1 MFFLRPIIASINVSL
16 FLTFAVWA
24 TGLNGA
30 ENLVSKSLQPFV
42 DSKVLAGAVTLVA
55 DKEKVLSVET
65 VGYSD
70 IGQNV
75 PMKEENLFWIASMS
89 KPITGC
95 AMMILVDEGKVSLD
109 DPVEKFLPEFKGQM
123 VVASKDPNQVVL
135 KKPSHPITIKNVL
148 NHTSGLPFKS
158 PIENPTLDLY
168 PLATRVQSYAMMP
181 LDFEPDTKYQ
191 YSNCGI
197 NTAGRI
203 IEIVSGKP
211 YEEFV
216 KSRIFDPLGMKDTVS
231 VPNAAQIRR
240 IAKSYKGNRD
250 KSDIEETQIA
260 QLKYP
265 LDDVSRQPMPAGG
278 FFSSA
283 RDVGQF
289 ARMVL
294 NGGSLDGKRILSE
307 KAVKTMTSKQTG
319 NSIATGYGVGF
330 STNGKTCGH
339 GGAYS
344 TNMTIDF
351 EKGLVLVFMVQN
363 AGWRNDDGKKVLPA
377 FMNGAYKS
385 LGK

>member
-1 MFFLRPIIASINVSL
+1 MFLFRPIIAMVNVSL
-16 FLTFAVWA
+16 LLTFVVFA
-24 TGLNGA
+24 TCLNGA
-30 ENLVSKSLQPFV
+30 ESIVAKSLQPFV

-70 IGQNV
+70 ISQKA

-123 VVASKDPNQVVL
+123 VVASKDSNQVVL
-135 KKPSHPITIKNVL
+135 KKPAHPITIKNIL

-158 PIENPTLDLY
+158 PIESPTLDLY

-203 IEIVSGKP
+203 IEVVTGKP

-231 VPNAAQIRR
+231 VPNAAQIHR

-250 KSDIEETQIA
+250 KSDIEETQIVH
-260 QLKYP
+260 LKYP

-278 FFSSA
+278 FFSTA

-294 NGGSLDGKRILSE
+294 NGGSLDGKKILSE

-319 NSIATGYGVGF
+319 DSIATGYGVGF

-344 TNMTIDF
+344 TNVTIDF

-363 AGWRNDDGKKVLPA
+363 AGWRNDDGKRILPS
-377 FMNGAYKS
+377 FMNSAAKS
-385 LGK
+385 FGK